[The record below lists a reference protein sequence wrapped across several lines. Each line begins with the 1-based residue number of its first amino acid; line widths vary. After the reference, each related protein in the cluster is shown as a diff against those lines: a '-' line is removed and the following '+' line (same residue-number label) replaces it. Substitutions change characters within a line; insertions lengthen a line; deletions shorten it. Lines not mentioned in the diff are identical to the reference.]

1 MPYKYI
7 VLHTEYRG
15 KQLRLLMERHL
26 QIATILAM
34 CSNFEQIILAI
45 KTITKMYRQGA
56 VGALLDIY
64 EQAIADFKK
73 VIENIP
79 DNALTITIDS
89 QTTDENC
96 KSIQTILSHV
106 VHSGYGYA
114 TNIHN
119 LKGYNIIRPDKT
131 FHLTI
136 NKYLEDLIN
145 VFTYTENIFKE
156 IKENEL
162 EQLDNSLKIKTPWGQ
177 LYDIEQMTEHAIVHI
192 LRHKRQIDKIK
203 RNELN

>member
-1 MPYKYI
+1 
-7 VLHTEYRG
+7 
-15 KQLRLLMERHL
+15 
-26 QIATILAM
+26 
-34 CSNFEQIILAI
+34 
-45 KTITKMYRQGA
+45 MYRQGA

-64 EQAIADFKK
+64 EQAISDLKK

-79 DNALTITIDS
+79 DNALTIITDP

-119 LKGYNIIRPDKT
+119 LKGYNIKRPDKT

-136 NKYLEDLIN
+136 KEYLEDLTN
-145 VFTYTENIFKE
+145 VSTYTENIFKE
-156 IKENEL
+156 IKDYEL
-162 EQLDNSLKIKTPWGQ
+162 EQFDDSLKIKTPWGQ
-177 LYDIEQMTEHAIVHI
+177 LYDTEQMTEHAIVHI

-203 RNELN
+203 SNSLK